1 MKSAPS
7 IAVITSGGRSVRAS
21 RWATCGATNAT
32 NAIGPAAA
40 VAMAANTVATM
51 SSASL
56 VRDTLTPSEEATSSP
71 STRAD
76 RSRLKVS
83 ATGIRSSTVNPTGT
97 ASFSGIVLTDADLAR
112 PRSQDVEDFAAEI
125 SAERIKDANAD
136 AIFVTAYADDKGLGT
151 KTLEQFKANPLWKPL
166 APKVHEVE
174 DITWMTAVG
183 LQGAWVILRDLA
195 DAFGVDAPTKS

>member
-1 MKSAPS
+1 MSETTGPTWKDNLRLQAEALGQEELVEKE
-7 IAVITSGGRSVRAS
+7 I
-21 RWATCGATNAT
+21 GAYE
-32 NAIGPAAA
+32 AAA
-40 VAMAANTVATM
+40 
-51 SSASL
+51 
-56 VRDTLTPSEEATSSP
+56 
-71 STRAD
+71 
-76 RSRLKVS
+76 K
-83 ATGIRSSTVNPTGT
+83 ATGAAINAKAGNPTISVVRFLDGPT
-97 ASFSGIVLTDADLAR
+97 RLYQKASFSGIVLTDADLAR